1 MGMMMNRESYERLIK
16 EDIVWLNTMPR
27 TLERDHIRDV
37 LEDSINIIYG
47 LQVEIPKVDKQDTVE
62 FKAGDRVCY
71 KSHPN
76 ICIGYVSSDINLGNL
91 SFIWDNVETILIPI
105 HTSGAWAEH
114 FGHGG
119 CPNSMRVN
127 ADEIMLYTDNEK

>member
-1 MGMMMNRESYERLIK
+1 MNRESYERLIQ
-16 EDIVWLNTMPR
+16 EDIAWLNTMPR
-27 TLERDHIRDV
+27 TLERDHIIDV
-37 LEDSINIIYG
+37 LEDSTNRIYG
-47 LQVEIPKVDKQDTVE
+47 LKVNTKIDKQETVE

-76 ICIGYVSSDINLGNL
+76 ICIGYVSSDINFGNL

-114 FGHGG
+114 FGHGV

-127 ADEIMLYTDNEK
+127 ADEIMLYTDDEEV

>member
-1 MGMMMNRESYERLIK
+1 MNTQKIWYYIYINFLSNLPKNEQEWWA
-16 EDIVWLNTMPR
+16 EDFKGFIENIDCCG
-27 TLERDHIRDV
+27 EDNAKNDDV
-37 LEDSINIIYG
+37 E
-47 LQVEIPKVDKQDTVE
+47 VE

-114 FGHGG
+114 FGHGV
-119 CPNSMRVN
+119 CPNSMRVK
-127 ADEIMLYTDNEK
+127 ADEIMLYTDDEK